1 MTRSLKQ
8 ESFLKRQ
15 SARKHRGKVVIVQ
28 DVTGQLLNR
37 VVWDY
42 DAQAVFVTN
51 ADGFKRMMAGEDI
64 DAIGFPR
71 RYVFEDDG
79 RSPLPT
85 SLVGRANVG
94 APFSL
99 TGPVGWRPG
108 MQCPRSSSFPF
119 SPSSLRHFIAEAN
132 QGRADAPPARRL

>member
-1 MTRSLKQ
+1 MRYKGIICAHLEVVKAVLLTRRL
-8 ESFLKRQ
+8 
-15 SARKHRGKVVIVQ
+15 
-28 DVTGQLLNR
+28 
-37 VVWDY
+37 
-42 DAQAVFVTN
+42 
-51 ADGFKRMMAGEDI
+51 
-64 DAIGFPR
+64 
-71 RYVFEDDG
+71 
-79 RSPLPT
+79 T